1 MPAVQQTTDVLD
13 FLLTRLHEAHEVSVY
28 AAIERLKEGGEA
40 VGFDANKLVRM
51 LDRGVSLEELFRL
64 IETEM
69 QFRQMSEEAAQ
80 QAERAA

>member
-1 MPAVQQTTDVLD
+1 VPAVQQTTDVFD

-28 AAIERLKEGGEA
+28 GAIERLMQGGEA
-40 VGFDANKLVRM
+40 VGFGADQLVAM
-51 LDRGVSLEELFRL
+51 LDRGVTLEELFRL

-69 QFRQMSEEAAQ
+69 QFLQTSEQAAQ